1 MKKTTIIF
9 SSFVLGVIF
18 CFFIFNYKTK
28 KEMIENVESN
38 QNIENLVLEEIEID
52 EVAYLQG
59 YGEGEK
65 SAYSQFLTLGTI
77 TLDDVPEQVKNKFR
91 HETVVQYASN
101 IETTEEEKKAREK
114 GYVDGYHKTIDRF
127 YCPCPSY

>member
-1 MKKTTIIF
+1 MNKTILF
-9 SSFVLGVIF
+9 SSSFIAGLIF
-18 CFFIFNYKTK
+18 CFFIFNYKS
-28 KEMIENVESN
+28 KETTIENVEDN
-38 QNIENLVLEEIEID
+38 QNLKNLVLEEIEID

-101 IETTEEEKKAREK
+101 IETTEEEQKAREK

-127 YCPCPSY
+127 YCPCPQ